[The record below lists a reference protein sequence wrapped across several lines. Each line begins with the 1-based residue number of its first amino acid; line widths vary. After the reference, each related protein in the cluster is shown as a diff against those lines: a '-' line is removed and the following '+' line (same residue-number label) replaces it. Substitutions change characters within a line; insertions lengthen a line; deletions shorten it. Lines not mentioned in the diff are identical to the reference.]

1 MVFGQAPGLSRHRL
15 LGTRPGGRGLLT
27 GERLGV
33 LPGHGAAS
41 FPVLC
46 AGKERGTW
54 LLPQMA
60 EALVPVDVIKVG
72 RRSDWRFRTMAVK
85 QLLTIIF

>member
-15 LGTRPGGRGLLT
+15 LRTRPGGRGLLT
-27 GERLGV
+27 GERAGV
-33 LPGHGAAS
+33 LPGHGAVS

-46 AGKERGTW
+46 SGKERGTW

-60 EALVPVDVIKVG
+60 EALVPADVIIVA
-72 RRSDWRFRTMAVK
+72 RRSDLAIK